1 MTGARIA
8 IDIGGTFTDVAVGTA
23 DGYVT
28 AKTLT
33 TPAEPVTGVLDGI
46 ALALERAALAPADV
60 ACIIHGTTLATNALI
75 ERRGARVAV
84 IGTEGFRDTLEIA
97 YERRYDQYDVFLDK
111 PDAYVPRE
119 RCFTVPERVDTDG
132 RVHRPLD
139 EAAFDGL
146 IAALDAAG
154 TESVAVCLLHSYANP
169 THEQRIGEMLRARR
183 PDLSLSLSS
192 EVCPEIREYDRLC
205 TTVANAYV
213 RPLMAR
219 YLTELERGLIA
230 AGLDCALYIMTSGGG
245 MTTVATAVRFPIRMI
260 ESGPSGGAVLAAK
273 LARRHGLDRVVSFD
287 MGGTTA
293 KVCLI
298 DDGQPQ
304 TSRRFEIARAAR
316 FIKGSGL
323 PVLIPAIDM
332 IEIGAGG
339 GSVASV
345 DGLGRLAIGPKSA
358 GAVPGPSCYAKGGI
372 EATVTDADA
381 TVGLLDP
388 DAFAEGRLK
397 LDLDL
402 ARDALGRDV
411 GAPMSMSAED
421 AAYGVAEI
429 VDENMANAARVHA
442 VEGGKELADRTMI
455 AFGGNGPLH
464 AARVA
469 EKTGVRHIVVPPD
482 PGVGSAVGF
491 LAAPITYEIV
501 RSHYTLAENFDFE
514 GVNATLAEMAREAI
528 DVVRLGALDLP
539 LAVERR
545 AFMRYRGQGHEI
557 EVTVPDG
564 ALDAGALTRLCTDY
578 DRTYSRLF
586 GRAVPGM
593 LVEIVNWGVTVTARA
608 VDGDAAPTAPR
619 DDDGE
624 AEPAGHRRVWLGKA
638 GDYAEVPCFRRAD
651 LAPGHR
657 IDGPALIVEPQ
668 TTTYVAGPFAAE
680 IDDAMNI
687 VMTRR
692 EETARSAATVAAS
705 TAIDRQAMWNRLL
718 AVVEEQAQALMRTAF
733 SPIVREC
740 GDISAGIFDTRARML
755 AQAVTGT
762 PGHINTM
769 AEACGKMIEVFP
781 VADMRP
787 GDVYLT
793 NDPWIAAGHLNDLL
807 LVAPVFH
814 DGRAVG
820 LVSCTSH
827 VYDIGGRGPT
837 TDGADVFEE
846 GIRLPPV
853 RIVAAGTVDRYLIDL
868 VKANSRT
875 PVPNEGDIYA
885 LIACCDVGAA
895 RTAEMMGEFGLA
907 GLEDLAEYILTTS
920 RDGVVDAI
928 RRIPN
933 GVYDNVMRLDG
944 YDFEIDI
951 AARMTVDDETIEI
964 DFDGTSPCSR
974 FGINVPLNYAT
985 AYSVFG
991 IRCIVGP
998 EIPNNAG
1005 SLAPIRVVAPAGC
1018 IVNAMDPA
1026 PVAMRHMIGQ
1036 TLPDVMFGCLHK
1048 ALPGRVP
1055 AEGTACLWD
1064 VSLRSAASVAVN
1076 GNATVF
1082 ATDPIHNGGTG
1093 ARPTK
1098 DGLSTTAYPSGV
1110 WGSQVEI
1117 AESSDPIRY
1126 LRREIRPDS
1135 GGPGRHRGGMGQL
1148 VEVENREGAPM
1159 LHPAGV
1165 ERMKFPARGRAGGA
1179 DGALGILRLGSGKRL
1194 AGKGVHE
1201 IPAGDKLVVATPGGG
1216 GYGPAGEREPERV
1229 EADVR
1234 SGLVS
1239 RAAAKRD
1246 YGVVLDDE
1254 QFIDAD
1260 ATARLRGTADD
1271 DDHGTG

>member
-1 MTGARIA
+1 MAKTSGARIA

-46 ALALERAALAPADV
+46 ALALERAALTPADV

-84 IGTEGFRDTLEIA
+84 ITTEGFRDTLEIA

-119 RCFTVPERVDTDG
+119 RCFTVPERIDADG

-146 IAALDAAG
+146 IEALDASGA
-154 TESVAVCLLHSYANP
+154 ESVAVCLLHSYANP
-169 THEQRIGEMLRARR
+169 AHEQRIGAMLRQRR

-219 YLTELERGLIA
+219 YLIDLERGLIA

-245 MTTVATAVRFPIRMI
+245 MTTVATAVRFPIRMV

-345 DGLGRLAIGPKSA
+345 DGLGRLAIGPESA
-358 GAVPGPSCYAKGGI
+358 GAEPGPSCYARGGVK
-372 EATVTDADA
+372 ATVTDADA
-381 TVGLLDP
+381 TAGLLDP

-397 LDLDL
+397 LNLDL
-402 ARDALGRDV
+402 ARDALARDV
-411 GAPMSMSAED
+411 SAAMSLTVED

-442 VEGGKELADRTMI
+442 VEDGKELADRTMI

-469 EKTGVRHIVVPPD
+469 EKTGVARIIVPPD

-501 RSHYTLAENFDFE
+501 RSHYTLAENFDFA
-514 GVNATLAEMAREAI
+514 GVNATLAEMEREAS
-528 DVVRLGALDLP
+528 DVVRLGALEAP
-539 LAVERR
+539 FVVART

-557 EVTVPDG
+557 EVAAPDG
-564 ALDAGALTRLCTDY
+564 ALDADALARLCAGY
-578 DRTYSRLF
+578 DETYARLF

-593 LVEIVNWGVTVTARA
+593 VIEIVNWRVTVTAQA
-608 VDGDAAPTAPR
+608 VDDDVAPSAAR
-619 DDDGE
+619 VDDGE
-624 AEPAGHRRVWLGKA
+624 ATPVGHRRVWLGA
-638 GDYAEVPCFRRAD
+638 LGAHAEVPCYRRAD
-651 LAPGHR
+651 LAPSQR

-668 TTTYVAGPFAAE
+668 TTTYVAGSLVAE

-692 EETARSAATVAAS
+692 DEVARPAATVKATS
-705 TAIDRQAMWNRLL
+705 AIDRQAMWNRLL

-740 GDISAGIFDTRARML
+740 GDISAGIFDTRGRML

-769 AEACGKMIEVFP
+769 AEACGKMIGVFP
-781 VADMRP
+781 VADMQP

-793 NDPWIAAGHLNDLL
+793 NDPWLAAGHLNDLL

-837 TDGADVFEE
+837 TDGADIFEE

-895 RTAEMMGEFGLA
+895 RTSEMMGEYGL
-907 GLEDLAEYILTTS
+907 GDLEEVAEYILTTS
-920 RDGVVDAI
+920 RDGVIDAI
-928 RRIPN
+928 RQIPN

-951 AARMTVDDETIEI
+951 AARMTVGDETIEI
-964 DFDGTSPCSR
+964 DFDGTSSCSR

-998 EIPNNAG
+998 DIPNNAG
-1005 SLAPIRVVAPAGC
+1005 SLEPFHVTAPAGC

-1036 TLPDVMFGCLHK
+1036 TLPDVMFGCLHQ

-1055 AEGTACLWD
+1055 AEGTACLWNLP
-1064 VSLRSAASVAVN
+1064 LRSAASVAVN

-1082 ATDPIHNGGTG
+1082 STDPMHNGGTG

-1098 DGLSTTAYPSGV
+1098 DGLSATAYPSGV
-1110 WGSQVEI
+1110 WGSQVEL
-1117 AESSDPIRY
+1117 AESTDPIRY
-1126 LRREIRPDS
+1126 LRRELRPDS
-1135 GGPGRHRGGMGQL
+1135 GGPGRHRGGMGQSI
-1148 VEVENREGAPM
+1148 EIENREGAPM
-1159 LHPAGV
+1159 LHPASV

-1179 DGALGILRLGSGKRL
+1179 DGRLGTLRLGSGKQL
-1194 AGKGVHE
+1194 GGKGIHE
-1201 IPAGDKLVVATPGGG
+1201 ISAGDKLVVETPGGG
-1216 GYGPAGEREPERV
+1216 GYGPSREREPDRV

-1234 SGLVS
+1234 AGLIS
-1239 RAAAKRD
+1239 RAAAQRD
-1246 YGVVLDDE
+1246 YGVVLDE
-1254 QFIDAD
+1254 ALTVDAE
-1260 ATARLRGTADD
+1260 ATARRRAAMAARD
-1271 DDHGTG
+1271 